1 MLRYREFLDLTDEE
15 IEFIINDIFH
25 SVKVDNI
32 QRDKDFNEI
41 TADMTTIW
49 NDAVDDFHVT
59 DEIELTPN
67 TINVDFSITNNDKYK
82 WKQFLLAK
90 GCNVLL
96 KDNPYLNGQ
105 GDT

>member
-1 MLRYREFLDLTDEE
+1 MNMLRYREFLNLTDEE

-25 SVKVDNI
+25 PVKVDNI

-41 TADMTTIW
+41 TADITTTW
-49 NDAVDDFHVT
+49 NDGEENFNVT

-67 TINVDFSITNNDKYK
+67 TINVDFSIANNDIYK

-96 KDNPYLNGQ
+96 KDNPYLGK
-105 GDT
+105 

>member
-1 MLRYREFLDLTDEE
+1 MLKYREFLNLTDEE
-15 IEFIINDIFH
+15 IKFILNDIFH
-25 SVKVDNI
+25 PIKVDNI
-32 QRDKDFNEI
+32 QRDEEFNEI

-49 NDAVDDFHVT
+49 NDGVDDFHVT

-67 TINVDFSITNNDKYK
+67 TINVDFSITNNDIYK